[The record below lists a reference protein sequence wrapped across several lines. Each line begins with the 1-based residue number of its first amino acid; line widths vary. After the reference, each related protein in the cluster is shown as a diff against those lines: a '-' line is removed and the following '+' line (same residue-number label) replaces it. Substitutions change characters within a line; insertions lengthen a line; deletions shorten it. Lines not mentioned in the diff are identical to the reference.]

1 MSTACADGGPGS
13 ATAAAAAAADTFD
26 LGSEDG
32 GTPSA
37 AAMRVPSL
45 GGLGQAALGEGA
57 GDGSGQGIALV
68 VDAQVTRSGHWDRD

>member
-1 MSTACADGGPGS
+1 M

-57 GDGSGQGIALV
+57 ADGAGQGIALV
-68 VDAQVTRSGHWDRD
+68 VDAQARWDWVLG